1 MAIFDG
7 CLTRALS
14 QRERGPKPLRHES
27 VKYMLTLYE
36 RELQYLLLLE
46 PHVLRHWEGVQGDH
60 VNGMLGY
67 PRAHP
72 HQGPQVDDRRK
83 HHPLHCELLDAM
95 QHGFPFAMVA
105 LPCLLLVQRI
115 EVEIAPIG
123 IGSFEVD
130 ERFRGLWIGSE
141 RCLGQKRSSHALQNW
156 PW

>member
-1 MAIFDG
+1 MALTPASLASVEGVAELLMAIFDG
-7 CLTRALS
+7 CLTPALS

-46 PHVLRHWEGVQGDH
+46 SHVLRHWEGV
-60 VNGMLGY
+60 L
-67 PRAHP
+67 
-72 HQGPQVDDRRK
+72 
-83 HHPLHCELLDAM
+83 
-95 QHGFPFAMVA
+95 
-105 LPCLLLVQRI
+105 
-115 EVEIAPIG
+115 G